1 MFMNLAHRGASEYA
15 PENTF
20 AAFYLGLEMGANGIE
35 TDIKR
40 TKDGVLILFH
50 DDTLERT
57 TTGKGCVGQYIYE
70 ELMQLDAGKHKSDKY
85 KDEKIVSLEDFLKYF
100 GAKDLHF
107 AVELKDSFVEED
119 TLTLIKRY
127 SVENKVTITSFNFDN
142 LIRTRELDKNI
153 KIGYL
158 TGEINIETIE
168 KLKEI
173 GANQICPSAKSLS
186 LEKVQWAKAQGFTVR
201 AWGVKDEKLMLH
213 VLNCGVDG
221 MTVNFPDKLAEA
233 LKKQ

>member
-20 AAFYLGLEMGANGIE
+20 AAFYLGLEQGANGIE

-50 DDTLERT
+50 DDTLDRT
-57 TTGKGCVGQYIYE
+57 TNGKGYVGDYTYE
-70 ELMQLDAGKHKSDKY
+70 ELMQLDAGKHKSDIY
-85 KDEKIVSLEDFLKYF
+85 KWEKLVSFEDFLKYF
-100 GAKDLHF
+100 GTKDLHF
-107 AVELKDSFVEED
+107 AIELKDSFVEQD
-119 TLTLIKRY
+119 TLALIKKY
-127 SVENKVTITSFNFDN
+127 GVENKVTITSFNFDN

-158 TGEINIETIE
+158 IGEINIEAIE

-173 GANQICPSAKSLS
+173 GANQVCPSAKSLS
-186 LEKVQWAKAQGFTVR
+186 LEKVQWAKNQGFTVR
-201 AWGVKDEKLMLH
+201 AWGVKDENLMLH
-213 VLNCGVDG
+213 SLNCGVDG

-233 LKKQ
+233 LKRQ